1 MKCKIFIMILYTEQ
15 KVYNQRIIGPYVDF
29 FLITDKDSGRG
40 AIHANIVIQTR
51 IVILDDYI
59 MV

>member
-1 MKCKIFIMILYTEQ
+1 MILYTEQ